1 MSKLSLNEI
10 RSKARAFSKE
20 WADAHRESAD
30 SKVFWYKFFEVF
42 GVSLRRVKGV
52 FEQKVKKLGDK
63 TGYIDLLWPGQI
75 LVEHKS
81 KDEDLKSAYKQATE
95 YAAALEDYELPRL
108 ILVSDFARIRVYDLD
123 DDAGNFEFP
132 LTDLYKYVPYF
143 SWMAGYKAQ
152 KAPKPQAPVDIKAIG
167 KIGDIHDQ
175 LEKLGYKGHSLE
187 MLLVRLVF
195 CFFAEST
202 GIFEPNLFAEYVDN
216 QTAMDGSDL
225 GAKLGILFDNLDIKE
240 SERQP
245 NLDDE
250 LKAFPYVNGRLF
262 EESIRMPVFT
272 KEMRQMIL
280 GASILNW
287 SEISPAIFGNLFQ
300 SIKDKEAR
308 RGGGEHYTSEE
319 NILKVVNSLFMDR
332 LREEFEKVRGQ
343 KTKLGAFH
351 AKLGTYRFLDP
362 ACGCGNFLVVAYRE
376 MRQLELEVLMALHE
390 HEPRLVTL
398 LLQGHLQVGIEHF
411 SGIEIEEFPAQI
423 AQVAMWLVEHQAN
436 RQLGAFVGDM
446 IANIPL
452 TSAATIVNDNA
463 VRTDWTTLI
472 AGPGKGGQVFILG
485 NPPFIGSKMMKKGT
499 KKGDAM
505 RADMSSTFKGTK
517 NLGSLDYVACWYRK
531 AADYMDAVGPEQV
544 RCAFVSTNSIT
555 QGDQVSVLWGPLLT
569 RGFHIDFAHRTF
581 RWNNEG
587 KHKAAV
593 HCVIVGFS
601 KQATG
606 DRHLYDYPDIAGASH
621 RLVAA
626 NINPYLIDFEDVL
639 ITKRS
644 KPLCPSPSLKTGNK
658 PIDDGNYIFTD
669 EEKAA
674 FLLVEPQA
682 APYFRPFLG
691 SEEYINGLSRWIL
704 LLKDVE
710 PQDLALMPESRKRIN
725 AVTTF
730 REKSTDPGTRKLAKM
745 PRRFHIEN
753 MPKGE
758 FLVIPEVSSERR
770 PYLPMGFINDAGNTL
785 CSNLVKLATE
795 ASRYHFGVLSSVM
808 HMAWMRTVCGRMK
821 SDYRY
826 SIGIVYNNFPW
837 PSNPSPEQIKA
848 VEDAAE
854 AVLTARAAHPAATLA
869 HLYDPDSTPLDLAKA
884 HIKLD
889 KAVDAAYE
897 ADGGQKSWSGDLER
911 VKFLFLR
918 YKSIVPVKP
927 AKKPARAKKASVA
940 KV

>member
-1 MSKLSLNEI
+1 MATLSLNEI
-10 RSKARAFSKE
+10 RSKARAFSKDFK
-20 WADAHRESAD
+20 DA
-30 SKVFWYKFFEVF
+30 SKEAQDAKLFWYDFFGVF
-42 GVSLRRVKGV
+42 GVPLRRVKAT
-52 FEQKVKKLGDK
+52 FEQKVKKLNDK
-63 TGYIDLLWPGQI
+63 TGYIDLLWPGKI
-75 LVEHKS
+75 LVEHKT
-81 KDEDLKSAYKQATE
+81 KGEDLDSAYKQATD
-95 YAAALEDYELPRL
+95 YAAALEDHELPRL
-108 ILVSDFARIRVYDLD
+108 ILVSDFARIRVYDLE
-123 DDAGNFEFP
+123 DDAGDFEFP
-132 LTDLYKYVPYF
+132 LADLYKYVPYF

-175 LEKLGYKGHSLE
+175 LEKLGYKGHPLE

-195 CFFAEST
+195 CLFAEST
-202 GIFEPNLFAEYVDN
+202 GIFEPGLFAEYVEN
-216 QTAMDGSDL
+216 QTAKDGSDL
-225 GAKLGILFDNLDIKE
+225 GAKLSVLFDTLDIEE
-240 SERQP
+240 SKRQP

-262 EESIRMPVFT
+262 AESIRMPVFT
-272 KEMRQMIL
+272 KEMRRMVMD
-280 GASILNW
+280 ASTLNW

-332 LREEFEKVRGQ
+332 LREEFKRVRGQ
-343 KTKLGAFH
+343 KTKLEAFQ

-411 SGIEIEEFPAQI
+411 FGIEIEEFPAQI

-452 TSAATIVNDNA
+452 TSAATIVHDNA

-472 AGPGKGGQVFILG
+472 TGPGKGGQVFILG

-531 AADYMDAVGPEQV
+531 AADYMDAVGPEHV

-621 RLVAA
+621 RLVAT

-639 ITKRS
+639 ITKRQ
-644 KPLCPSPSLKTGNK
+644 KPLCDVPLLKTGNK
-658 PIDDGNYIFTD
+658 LIDDGNYIFTD
-669 EEKAA
+669 EGKAA
-674 FLLVEPQA
+674 FLEVEPQA
-682 APYFRPFLG
+682 EPYFRPFLG
-691 SEEYINGLSRWIL
+691 SEEYINGQSRWIL
-704 LLKDVE
+704 LLQIVE
-710 PQDLALMPESRKRIN
+710 PQNLALMPESKKRIK
-725 AVTTF
+725 AVTAF
-730 REKSTDPGTRKLAKM
+730 REKSTDSSTRKLAKI
-745 PRRFHIEN
+745 PTRFHVEN
-753 MPKGE
+753 MPEGE
-758 FLVIPEVSSERR
+758 FLVVPKVSSERR
-770 PYLPMGFINDAGNTL
+770 PYLPMGFMNDAGHTL
-785 CSNLVKLATE
+785 CSDLLQIGEGMT
-795 ASRYHFGVLSSVM
+795 RYHYGILSSAM
-808 HMAWMRTVCGRMK
+808 HMAWMRTVCGRLK

-826 SIGIVYNNFPW
+826 SIGIVYNCFPW
-837 PSNPSPEQIKA
+837 PMNATPKQVKA
-848 VEDAAE
+848 IEDAAE
-854 AVLTARAAHPAATLA
+854 AVLAARAVHPAATLA
-869 HLYDPDSTPLDLAKA
+869 DLYNPDTTPSDLAKA
-884 HIKLD
+884 HIRLD

-897 ADGGQKSWSGDLER
+897 SDGGQKSWSGDLER
-911 VKFLFLR
+911 VKFLFLQ
-918 YKSIVPVKP
+918 YKTLVPMKP
-927 AKKPARAKKASVA
+927 AKKPVRPKKATMA